1 MRTPQLPTRL
11 HWDHNAHYHR
21 WILRQLPA
29 APARALDAG
38 CGAGRLAGLLAELAD
53 EVDAVDR
60 SPVMIAKASAT
71 LPRRNVRHL
80 LGDVLDPGAPLAPGG
95 YDAVTAV
102 SSLHHMPLRPA
113 LGRLAGLVRPA
124 GVLVVIGHYRPDT
137 VSDQLAGLLALPAN
151 LVVGALLALR
161 GRSGKPDDA
170 HMPVQPPQASF
181 SEIRAAADELIPGAR
196 VRRRLFWR
204 YSLVWRRPAASAR
217 VGER

>member
-1 MRTPQLPTRL
+1 M
-11 HWDHNAHYHR
+11 
-21 WILRQLPA
+21 LRQLPA

-38 CGAGRLAGLLAELAD
+38 CGAGRLAGLLAALAD
-53 EVDAVDR
+53 DVDAVDR
-60 SPVMIAKASAT
+60 SPVMITKAST
-71 LPRRNVRHL
+71 TVPRRNVRHL
-80 LGDVLDPGAPLAPGG
+80 LGDVLDPDLPLAPGG

-137 VSDQLAGLLALPAN
+137 VPDQLAGLLALPAN

-170 HMPVQPPQASF
+170 HMPVQPPQATF

-196 VRRRLFWR
+196 VRHRLFWR
-204 YSLVWRRPAASAR
+204 YSLVWHRPTAPAPLR
-217 VGER
+217 ERWTP